1 MAADEEGFF
10 EDWPKWSKPVFAL
23 STMILLGGVWIG
35 IPLLSAWKLGYDN
48 AQAAVPMDYE
58 PMMALLIAMTT
69 VTITGIFVFMTFRI
83 DRGTRLKAER
93 VAKEK
98 INELVEAELAKFA
111 KTSEGRLNDFR
122 RASGDKLGDFGRT
135 ARAKFAEFKK
145 DSDDGL
151 SEFDSASKKRLG
163 EFDGASKKRFGE
175 FDAASERRLGEFDEN
190 VKKKL
195 VDFEKELDDS
205 AKPEVIQEAIHERI
219 PEQTL
224 RAHIEAV
231 LLANVNGQIVKEY
244 AKERAAEMKTED
256 IEALLRLLKETIE
269 NVAPHAAERPEDA
282 AADGPSGSATMA
294 TWWHRL
300 LNRRD

>member
-23 STMILLGGVWIG
+23 SAMILLGGVWIG

-98 INELVEAELAKFA
+98 VNELVEAELAEFA
-111 KTSEGRLNDFR
+111 KTSEEELDEFC
-122 RASGDKLGDFGRT
+122 RASRDELSKFGTT
-135 ARAKFAEFKK
+135 ARGKFAEFKK
-145 DSDDGL
+145 DSDDKLG
-151 SEFDSASKKRLG
+151 EFEGASKKKLG
-163 EFDGASKKRFGE
+163 EFDAT
-175 FDAASERRLGEFDEN
+175 SERKLGEFNEN
-190 VKKKL
+190 AKSKL
-195 VDFEKELDDS
+195 VEFEKNLDDS
-205 AKPEVIQEAIHERI
+205 TKPEVIQQAIHQRI
-219 PEQTL
+219 PEDAL
-224 RAHIEAV
+224 RALVESV
-231 LLANVNGQIVKEY
+231 LLANANGQIVMEY
-244 AKERAAEMKTED
+244 ARKRAAEMKTED

-282 AADGPSGSATMA
+282 AADDPSGSAAMA

-300 LNRRD
+300 VNRRD

>member
-23 STMILLGGVWIG
+23 SAMILLGGVWIG

-48 AQAAVPMDYE
+48 AQAPVPMDYE

-93 VAKEK
+93 VAKDK

-111 KTSEGRLNDFR
+111 KTSEGKLNEFR
-122 RASGDKLGDFGRT
+122 RASGDELGDFGRT
-135 ARAKFAEFKK
+135 ARGRFAEFKR
-145 DSDDGL
+145 DSDNEL
-151 SEFDSASKKRLG
+151 S
-163 EFDGASKKRFGE
+163 EFDGASKKRLGDFDDASKKRLVA
-175 FDAASERRLGEFDEN
+175 FDATSERKLGEFDEN
-190 VKKKL
+190 AKRKL
-195 VDFEKELDDS
+195 VDFQKKLDDS
-205 AKPEVIQEAIHERI
+205 TKPEVMQEAIQRRI
-219 PEQTL
+219 PEDAL

-269 NVAPHAAERPEDA
+269 NVAPHAAERPDDA
-282 AADGPSGSATMA
+282 ADDGPSGSAA
-294 TWWHRL
+294 KAAWWHRL
-300 LNRRD
+300 VNRRD